1 MTFITNL
8 YYKLAFKLDQTI
20 CEVPINK
27 RFIAYLVDW
36 FVGSIFI
43 FLIPVYFYSIL
54 TGIAD
59 AGPAMQFSN
68 YPQPYPLIM
77 AGISLLMAVIYW
89 IIIPTFVWEGQ
100 TFGKRCN
107 GFKVVQT
114 NDEKVNLWI
123 LCKREILGIFI
134 IEGAL
139 FSVSNVLHQ
148 VLFLVSGVD
157 LGRYL
162 MYIGGGISAV
172 SCAMVMMFGARRML
186 HDYIANTKV
195 IPVEKKA

>member
-8 YYKLAFKLDQTI
+8 YYKISFKLDQTI

-27 RFIAYLVDW
+27 RFVAYLVDW
-36 FVGSIFI
+36 FVGSIFM
-43 FLIPVYFYSIL
+43 FLIPVYCYSII
-54 TGIAD
+54 TGNAE

-68 YPQPYPLIM
+68 YPAPYPLIM
-77 AGISLLMAVIYW
+77 AGISIAMACIYW
-89 IIIPTFVWEGQ
+89 IVIPTFVWEGQ

-107 GFKVVQT
+107 GFKIVQT
-114 NDEKVNLWI
+114 NDQKVNLWVM
-123 LCKREILGIFI
+123 CKRQVLGIFVL
-134 IEGAL
+134 EGAL

-162 MYIGGGISAV
+162 MYIGAAISIV
-172 SCAMVMMFGARRML
+172 SCMMVMLFVARRML
-186 HDYIANTKV
+186 HDYIAKTKV
-195 IPVEKKA
+195 ILAEKKA